1 MSKYTKGPWNI
12 SDHYSNYKLDGFIIS
27 DENYW
32 GIAHLWASKFTT
44 MEEYFNEI
52 KELNANAKLIAAA
65 PELIEALKD
74 ITDYVMNLPASVE
87 SLTVVRK
94 ALTAINKVE
103 GN

>member
-65 PELIEALKD
+65 PELLEALKECVKQLE
-74 ITDYVMNLPASVE
+74 TDGTKPGWPCYDKAIS
-87 SLTVVRK
+87 TIRK
-94 ALTAINKVE
+94 AEEV
-103 GN
+103 